1 MARALIVSVSEG
13 ETSMN
18 AMADHTKAE
27 LVYVHFYDR
36 FGYHLFDLHM
46 KKILT
51 GFPIPRNYT
60 VHTVDPDLS
69 NHSINLAL
77 TNAGAYVDSRALAE
91 HINSLRIFGRVEVGV
106 YGIRELFVPEDIAA

>member
-1 MARALIVSVSEG
+1 
-13 ETSMN
+13 MN
-18 AMADHTKAE
+18 AMSVHTKVE

-51 GFPIPRNYT
+51 GFPIPSTYT

-69 NHSINLAL
+69 NNSMNLAL
-77 TNAGAYVDSRALAE
+77 TNAGAHVNSAALAE
-91 HINSLRIFGRVEVGV
+91 HINSLRIFGRVDAGV
-106 YGIRELFVPEDIAA
+106 YGIRELVVPEDIAA

>member
-1 MARALIVSVSEG
+1 
-13 ETSMN
+13 MN
-18 AMADHTKAE
+18 AMSVHTNAE

-69 NHSINLAL
+69 NNSINLAL
-77 TNAGAYVDSRALAE
+77 TNDGAHVDSAALAE
-91 HINSLRIFGRVEVGV
+91 HINSLKIFGRVEAGV